1 MSAQV
6 VGLLAP
12 CAAKASRSSS
22 DAAAPILGEPV
33 DLPEVLNRHVVDEV
47 VALLPVEKREL
58 EGLASSC
65 AARGLVMRMLVE
77 APQPAAGSWHVDDCG
92 EGSFFLSLAAVP
104 QDALQL
110 AAKRLMDIVGAIT
123 GLALFAASA
132 AIYSPAT

>member
-1 MSAQV
+1 MA
-6 VGLLAP
+6 
-12 CAAKASRSSS
+12 
-22 DAAAPILGEPV
+22 
-33 DLPEVLNRHVVDEV
+33 EVLNRHVVDEV

-77 APQPAAGSWHVDDCG
+77 APQPAAGSWHVDDWG

-110 AAKRLMDIVGAIT
+110 AAKRLMDIVGAIA
-123 GLALFAASA
+123 GLALFAVAA
-132 AIYSPAT
+132 AIYSHGG